1 MGSSR
6 CQIHEG
12 KETSSG
18 VEGSGCEN
26 RHHVG
31 ADVGQ
36 HIGRIR
42 GCEETKGCGIEGK
55 WEEAAIALVPTKP
68 LNVVISPLLGLLLNP
83 VYQYPP
89 NSLLPSTSDG
99 VVQTPSA
106 QASEDHQAHLTD
118 PPTADW

>member
-1 MGSSR
+1 MGSNR
-6 CQIHEG
+6 CQVHEG

-18 VEGSGCEN
+18 VEGSGCED

-31 ADVGQ
+31 SDVGQ
-36 HIGRIR
+36 HIGRI
-42 GCEETKGCGIEGK
+42 GGYEETKGYGIEGR

-68 LNVVISPLLGLLLNP
+68 LNVVISPLLGLPLNL

-89 NSLLPSTSDG
+89 NSLVPPTSDG
-99 VVQTPSA
+99 VVQALSA
-106 QASEDHQAHLTD
+106 QASAEHQTHLTD